1 MFEGKKGLS
10 AAEKIIDLL
19 FAFDILI
26 NFRTAYVDSHTDE
39 LVTDPTKIAKN
50 YLKGRFWIDL
60 VASIPFN
67 DIFGWFNKGDN
78 KSSQKQL
85 KLLGLIK
92 LTRLLRLGRMVTY
105 LKASKD
111 FAFGAKMGQLFF
123 MLILLLHWMACLW
136 WIVIDVNKTWIPPKD
151 TDWNTDG
158 NIFEIRQQYTAKSLG
173 KTYILMFYY
182 ACLALLSSDYIPT
195 N

>member
-1 MFEGKKGLS
+1 
-10 AAEKIIDLL
+10 
-19 FAFDILI
+19 
-26 NFRTAYVDSHTDE
+26 
-39 LVTDPTKIAKN
+39 
-50 YLKGRFWIDL
+50 
-60 VASIPFN
+60 
-67 DIFGWFNKGDN
+67 
-78 KSSQKQL
+78 
-85 KLLGLIK
+85 
-92 LTRLLRLGRMVTY
+92 
-105 LKASKD
+105 
-111 FAFGAKMGQLFF
+111 MGQLFF